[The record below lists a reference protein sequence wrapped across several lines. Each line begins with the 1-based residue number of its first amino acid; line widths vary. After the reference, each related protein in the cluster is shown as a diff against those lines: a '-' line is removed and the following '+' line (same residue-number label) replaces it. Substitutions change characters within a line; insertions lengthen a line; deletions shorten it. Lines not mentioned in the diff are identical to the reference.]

1 MVELHHQPRHL
12 PQRREA
18 APGDHRRGDDAAHG
32 HLLLLD
38 FIDADD
44 DDGNRYQLLHGRDE
58 ADGEG
63 RGELEL
69 GADVRDVFGGVFP
82 LALHAALG
90 IECLDGFQVGE

>member
-1 MVELHHQPRHL
+1 MPTRRSTARPYADRVKLLITAERLFPGEVELIHL

-63 RGELEL
+63 
-69 GADVRDVFGGVFP
+69 
-82 LALHAALG
+82 
-90 IECLDGFQVGE
+90 